1 MSDNA
6 CAAAVS
12 NFPPGP
18 TTAEEFNQLTTK
30 LAATNEKAIQDSLKN
45 MNIGQCSYTN
55 TATNSTAVVVT
66 PIGAGGANVK
76 TSQQKA
82 TGCEQVALQ
91 AQMSVALN
99 SNTQCA
105 LSSTQSSIAS
115 STFQANQINIQLKN
129 IQTTG
134 KVNLTGEQVN
144 NTAAKVFNFAS
155 SDVTSAMTSSMQNTV
170 SSFAKS
176 LQSTSEAISKGA
188 LLQSNPTGQKSVS
201 SQVSAVQNLANSS
214 SISKIVSDTISN
226 TVQNNGTTIIVD
238 GLTAS
243 ELNLDLKQMNVN
255 TYVVQSIAKNVLKAA
270 FGSEIASAVASTAEN
285 AQKDE
290 SATGISPSKET
301 KQKKSKKGAIG
312 TFMVILLGAALF
324 GTLASVMPCS
334 YGTFGYYGIVGG
346 GALFGIGFLLLMIGF
361 IFRSL
366 RATGRRFM
374 ILGIAF
380 MAEAF
385 GFGFLAVK
393 NCISG

>member
-55 TATNSTAVVVT
+55 TATNSTAVIVSPLAV
-66 PIGAGGANVK
+66 GGANVK
-76 TSQQKA
+76 TSSQTA
-82 TGCEQVALQ
+82 TGCEQVSLQ

-155 SDVTSAMTSSMQNTV
+155 SDVTSAMTSSMTNTV

-188 LLQSNPTGQKSVS
+188 LLQNNPTGQKSLS
-201 SQVSAVQNLANSS
+201 SQVQAVQNLANST

-285 AQKDE
+285 VQKE
-290 SATGISPSKET
+290 EKATGLSPSKEA
-301 KQKKSKKGAIG
+301 KSNSGIFG
-312 TFMVILLGAALF
+312 SIIVILLGAAFF
-324 GTLASVMPCS
+324 GTMASVMPCS
-334 YGTFGYYGIVGG
+334 YGTVGYYGIIGG
-346 GALFGIGFLLLMIGF
+346 GGLFGIGFLLVMIGF
-361 IFRSL
+361 IFRKL
-366 RATGRRFM
+366 RATGKKFM
-374 ILGIAF
+374 IWGIAF

-393 NCISG
+393 NCVSG